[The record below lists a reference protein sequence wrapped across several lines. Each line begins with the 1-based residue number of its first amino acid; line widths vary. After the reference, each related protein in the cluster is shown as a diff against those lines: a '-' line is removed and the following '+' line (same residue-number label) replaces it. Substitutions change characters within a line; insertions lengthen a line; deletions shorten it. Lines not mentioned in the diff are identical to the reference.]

1 MHSFSLRRE
10 DLSRLRA
17 SELLID
23 VHQGQIDSPLK
34 GSGNFAMRPTVND
47 IAREA
52 GVSLATVDRVL
63 NARPGVREKTIKAVN
78 DAIARL
84 GYVRDLTAA
93 NLARSRSYRMA
104 AVLPDTESQFVQSL
118 AHALTDAGQV
128 AAMARIELTLVRFP
142 AEDPH
147 ALAALLADLPDRGF
161 AGVALM
167 APETPVLRDAVRGLR
182 ARGLPVVALVSDL
195 PNTGRDH
202 FVGIDNRAAGRT
214 AGVLMGRFL
223 GGGPGQV
230 LVLGSSLL
238 ARDMVERRRGF
249 DEVMLRDFPG
259 IDVLQSLETHG
270 SGRTLRQVVTEMLT
284 NVPDARGIYA
294 MGDGHRAL
302 TQVLEELGLSGKLT
316 VICHELTPHARKA
329 LEGGDITAVITQNLG
344 HLARST
350 LRVLR
355 AKADN
360 LPLDAGQEQIRIE
373 IVLRENLPAR
383 PDVLVDAGSES
394 TEAAA

>member
-1 MHSFSLRRE
+1 
-10 DLSRLRA
+10 
-17 SELLID
+17 
-23 VHQGQIDSPLK
+23 
-34 GSGNFAMRPTVND
+34 MRPTVID

-63 NARPGVREKTIKAVN
+63 NARPGVREKTIRAVN
-78 DAIARL
+78 EAIARL

-104 AVLPDTESQFVQSL
+104 VLLPDTESQFVQGL
-118 AHALTDAGQV
+118 ADALAEAGTL
-128 AAMARIELTLVRFP
+128 AATSRIDLRVLRFP

-147 ALAALLADLPDRGF
+147 ALAAALAALPGRGY

-182 ARGLPVVALVSDL
+182 AKGLPVVALVSDL

-202 FVGIDNRAAGRT
+202 FIGTDNRAAGRT

-223 GGGPGQV
+223 GGGPAQVMVIGQ
-230 LVLGSSLL
+230 SLL
-238 ARDMVERRRGF
+238 ARDMIERRCGF
-249 DEVMLRDFPG
+249 DEVMLRDFPKL
-259 IDVLQSLETHG
+259 DVLPSLETHG
-270 SGRTLRQVVTEMLT
+270 SEHTLREVVAETLANMPG
-284 NVPDARGIYA
+284 VRGIYA
-294 MGDGHRAL
+294 MGNGHRAL
-302 TQVLEELGLSGKLT
+302 TQLLEEKRLSGQLT
-316 VICHELTPHARKA
+316 VVCHELTPHVRSA
-329 LEGGDITAVITQNLG
+329 LEGGTVTAVITQNLG

-360 LPLDAGQEQIRIE
+360 LPLDEGQEQIRIE
-373 IVLRENLPAR
+373 IVLRENLPPL
-383 PDVLVDAGSES
+383 PDQAGAD

>member
-1 MHSFSLRRE
+1 
-10 DLSRLRA
+10 
-17 SELLID
+17 
-23 VHQGQIDSPLK
+23 
-34 GSGNFAMRPTVND
+34 MRPTVID

-84 GYVRDLTAA
+84 GYIRDLTAA

-104 AVLPDTESQFVQSL
+104 VVLPDTESQFVQAL
-118 AHALTDAGQV
+118 ADALADAGSN
-128 AAMARIELTLVRFP
+128 AATARVELRLHRFP

-147 ALAALLADLPDRGF
+147 ALAALLATLPGHGY

-167 APETPVLRDAVRGLR
+167 APETPILRDAVRDLR
-182 ARGLPVVALVSDL
+182 AGGLPVVALVSDL

-202 FVGIDNRAAGRT
+202 FIGTDNRAAGRT

-230 LVLGSSLL
+230 MVLGQSLL
-238 ARDMVERRRGF
+238 ARDMIERRRGF

-259 IDVLQSLETHG
+259 IEVLQSLETHG
-270 SGRTLRQVVTEMLT
+270 SGQTLRQVVTEMLA
-284 NVPDARGIYA
+284 NAPGIRGIYA

-302 TQVLEELGLSGKLT
+302 TQVLGDIGLSGKLT
-316 VICHELTPHARKA
+316 VICHELTPHVRAA
-329 LEGGDITAVITQNLG
+329 LVAGEIAAVITQNLG

-355 AKADN
+355 AKADK
-360 LPLDAGQEQIRIE
+360 LPLDEGQEQIRIE
-373 IVLRENLPAR
+373 IVLRENLPPF
-383 PDVLVDAGSES
+383 PDSAPDPG
-394 TEAAA
+394 EAAT

>member
-1 MHSFSLRRE
+1 
-10 DLSRLRA
+10 
-17 SELLID
+17 
-23 VHQGQIDSPLK
+23 
-34 GSGNFAMRPTVND
+34 MRPTVND

-63 NARPGVREKTIKAVN
+63 NARPGVRDKTVKAVN
-78 DAIARL
+78 DAIVRL
-84 GYVRDLTAA
+84 GYVRDLAAA
-93 NLARSRSYRMA
+93 NLARSRSYQMA
-104 AVLPDTESQFVQSL
+104 VALPDTESQFIQSL
-118 AHALTDAGQV
+118 AAALHE
-128 AAMARIELTLVRFP
+128 AALAAATSRVEVELLRFP

-147 ALAALLADLPDRGF
+147 ALAALLAALPGRGY

-182 ARGLPVVALVSDL
+182 TRGLPVVALVSDL

-223 GGGPGQV
+223 GPAPGQV

-249 DEVMLRDFPG
+249 DEMMLRDFP
-259 IDVLQSLETHG
+259 VLEALPSLETHG
-270 SGRTLRQVVTEMLT
+270 SGDLLRNVVAERLS
-284 NVPDARGIYA
+284 NASGVRGIYA

-302 TQVLEELGLSGKLT
+302 TQVLQDLGYSRRLT
-316 VICHELTPHARKA
+316 VICHELTPHVRQA
-329 LEGGDITAVITQNLG
+329 LERGEVSAVITQNLG
-344 HLARST
+344 HVARST

-360 LPLDAGQEQIRIE
+360 LAFDAAQEQIRID
-373 IVLRENLPAR
+373 IVLRENLPVQCDSDKDHA
-383 PDVLVDAGSES
+383 
-394 TEAAA
+394 EAAA